1 MADPVD
7 LALVL
12 AFDAS
17 ASVDPREFLLIL
29 GGTAEAFRAPEVAGA
44 LPAGGMAAAATFW
57 SGRGAQEVAVA
68 WQVIRT
74 GADAAAFADAIEN
87 APRTIRPGATAL
99 GEALRHALALLA
111 RAPFAP
117 ARAVID
123 VAGDGRSNAGIAPAA
138 VRDAAAGAGVGI
150 NGLAILDEEPDLL
163 DHYTAEV
170 ITGPAAFAMAV
181 ASYDDFAVAMRRK
194 LVREIAARGIPPRS
208 V

>member
-29 GGTAEAFRAPEVAGA
+29 GGTAAAFRAPEVAGA

-57 SGRGAQEVAVA
+57 SGRGAQEVAVE
-68 WQVIRT
+68 WQAIRT
-74 GADAAAFADAIEN
+74 EADAATFAEAIDN

-111 RAPFAP
+111 RVPFAP
-117 ARAVID
+117 VRTVID
-123 VAGDGRSNAGIAPAA
+123 VAGDGRSNAGISAA
-138 VRDAAAGAGVGI
+138 SVRDFAAAADVGI

-163 DHYTAEV
+163 AYYEAEV
-170 ITGPAAFAMAV
+170 IAGPSAFAMAV

-194 LVREIAARGIPPRS
+194 LVREIADRGIPPRPG
-208 V
+208 